1 MPGTQGSGN
10 QIDSVTELMLKP
22 LNPAPGQARRV
33 QKGHD
38 DDQTRHQEQS
48 RVRHAQDHPDEHR
61 RQRQHERTDERAD
74 GIDFGVGL
82 SSLAGAL
89 MALILNFAPNPF
101 SLSDLVNWT
110 LGSVANRS
118 LADLAMTAPLILV
131 GADLPLR
138 PRGRLADLAPTVLTL
153 LDVPIPPEMS
163 GEPLVG

>member
-1 MPGTQGSGN
+1 MKLEA
-10 QIDSVTELMLKP
+10 SVLGRMGGLI
-22 LNPAPGQARRV
+22 LV
-33 QKGHD
+33 
-38 DDQTRHQEQS
+38 
-48 RVRHAQDHPDEHR
+48 
-61 RQRQHERTDERAD
+61 
-74 GIDFGVGL
+74 GVGL